1 MIAAGPD
8 RSRRQKEAHIM
19 GWLFS
24 ILLHGTVAFAAILIV
39 KQTHVASQDEPFK
52 WDVAVVALVQ
62 PVQPGEPVP
71 DETLA
76 ASVPST
82 TSVSSPKTQQT
93 APAQDVPLRQPLDQ
107 QPTPSISERA
117 VTSVVDEPLAPAP
130 LQPAHLSQSVLPT
143 AQPTEPIDHEP
154 GAQMLANTRSIEK
167 PGDTSTTVAAE
178 SGAQSAPASVP
189 SGILEQPE
197 QSDQATPM
205 QLAAISPTT
214 QSVSAKRDYGWL
226 SDTILRRVEELK
238 RYPASARVDRAE
250 GKVVVKAV
258 INEDGSVGSVEVFR
272 SSGHLGLD
280 KAAIE
285 TLRQAAPFH
294 LPHPLGRSGM
304 TIKIP
309 MSYRLDP

>member
-8 RSRRQKEAHIM
+8 RSGRQKEAHIM

-39 KQTHVASQDEPFK
+39 KQTHLASQDESFK

-62 PVQPGEPVP
+62 PAQPAEPVP
-71 DETLA
+71 DQALA
-76 ASVPST
+76 ASIPST
-82 TSVSSPKTQQT
+82 TSVSSPKMQQT
-93 APAQDVPLRQPLDQ
+93 APTQNVPLRQPLDQ
-107 QPTPSISERA
+107 QPTSSISERA
-117 VTSVVDEPLAPAP
+117 VTSVVDEPLTPAS

-143 AQPTEPIDHEP
+143 TQPTEPIDHEP
-154 GAQMLANTRSIEK
+154 GAPMVANARSIEK

-178 SGAQSAPASVP
+178 SGAQSVPSSVP
-189 SGILEQPE
+189 SAILEQPE
-197 QSDQATPM
+197 QSDQATPT
-205 QLAAISPTT
+205 QLAALSPTP
-214 QSVSAKRDYGWL
+214 QSVPAKRDYGWL

-258 INEDGSVGSVEVFR
+258 INEDGSVEAVEVFR

-280 KAAIE
+280 KAAID